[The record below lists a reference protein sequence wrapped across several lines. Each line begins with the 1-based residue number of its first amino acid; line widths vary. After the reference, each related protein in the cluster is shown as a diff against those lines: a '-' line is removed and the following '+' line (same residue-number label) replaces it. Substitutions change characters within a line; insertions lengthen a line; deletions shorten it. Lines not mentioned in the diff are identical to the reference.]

1 MTTTTT
7 TTTTRVRSR
16 LAASLAALAFLGLA
30 TACGAQSTVTDQ
42 PAPRVQPTGSTPPTG
57 FPPPV
62 RNGSGPADTAESG
75 GIHLRRSAEET
86 LDRVAQHEARYHGD
100 ARPGRP

>member
-7 TTTTRVRSR
+7 TSVRSR

-30 TACGAQSTVTDQ
+30 TACGAQTTVTDQ
-42 PAPRVQPTGSTPPTG
+42 PAPRVQPSGSTPTG

-62 RNGSGPADTAESG
+62 RNGSEPADAPDSG
-75 GIHLRRSAEET
+75 GIHLRRSA
-86 LDRVAQHEARYHGD
+86 
-100 ARPGRP
+100 

>member
-1 MTTTTT
+1 MTT

-42 PAPRVQPTGSTPPTG
+42 PAPRSQPSASTPSG

-62 RNGSGPADTAESG
+62 RNGSGPADTSESG
-75 GIHLRRSAEET
+75 GIQLRRSAEET
-86 LDRVAQHEARYHGD
+86 LDRVAQHETRYHGD
-100 ARPGRP
+100 SRPGRP

>member
-16 LAASLAALAFLGLA
+16 FAASLAALAFLGLA

-42 PAPRVQPTGSTPPTG
+42 PAPRVQPSGSTPTG

-62 RNGSGPADTAESG
+62 RNGSGPADASESG
-75 GIHLRRSAEET
+75 GIQLRRSAQET
-86 LDRVAQHEARYHGD
+86 LERVAQHEARYHGD
-100 ARPGRP
+100 SRPGRP

>member
-7 TTTTRVRSR
+7 ARGRSR
-16 LAASLAALAFLGLA
+16 FAAGLAALAFLGLA

-42 PAPRVQPTGSTPPTG
+42 PAPRSQPSASTLTG

-62 RNGSGPADTAESG
+62 RNGSGPAEAPEAG
-75 GIHLRRSAEET
+75 GIQLRRSHET
-86 LDRVAQHEARYHGD
+86 LDRVAQHEARYHD
-100 ARPGRP
+100 DSRTGRP

>member
-1 MTTTTT
+1 MNT

-16 LAASLAALAFLGLA
+16 FAASLAALAFLGLA

-42 PAPRVQPTGSTPPTG
+42 PAPRVQPSASTPTG

-62 RNGSGPADTAESG
+62 RNGYGPADTSESG
-75 GIHLRRSAEET
+75 GIHLRRSAQET
-86 LDRVAQHEARYHGD
+86 LDRVAQHETRYHGD
-100 ARPGRP
+100 SRPGRP